1 VLLLSTQHGGENR
14 RSKRRGCAIFLLV
27 LDFAEEADECT
38 CARERIAP
46 TLSTYI
52 HMLRLNPM
60 QRAAVRQ
67 LYRRAIRAAQASV
80 PEQRAF
86 SVTYVRSRFY
96 ERQVD
101 SNGNKLAEVL
111 TEGWDELERF
121 VSMLSLK
128 GRVTDDGAARL
139 VSRSAVKTPG
149 PPAADAREARG
160 ALLADT
166 WNESAV
172 SEWLRDLGL
181 DVHVSAFADARVDG
195 RLLLKLDDEDLLE
208 LGVTSKLQRKLI
220 LSRCEAFRGQEAIR
234 ENLLRT

>member
-1 VLLLSTQHGGENR
+1 
-14 RSKRRGCAIFLLV
+14 
-27 LDFAEEADECT
+27 
-38 CARERIAP
+38 
-46 TLSTYI
+46 
-52 HMLRLNPM
+52 MLRLNPM

-149 PPAADAREARG
+149 QTPEHLLQTVPAADAR
-160 ALLADT
+160 ADT
-166 WNESAV
+166 WNENAV

-220 LSRCEAFRGQEAIR
+220 LSRCEAFREQEAIR

>member
-1 VLLLSTQHGGENR
+1 MP
-14 RSKRRGCAIFLLV
+14 
-27 LDFAEEADECT
+27 ECT
-38 CARERIAP
+38 RAPRIAP

-139 VSRSAVKTPG
+139 VSRTAVKTPG

-166 WNESAV
+166 WNENAV

-220 LSRCEAFRGQEAIR
+220 LSRCEALRGQEAIR

>member
-1 VLLLSTQHGGENR
+1 MCFCCSTQHGGDQHQALETAL
-14 RSKRRGCAIFLLV
+14 CHLFLPGV
-27 LDFAEEADECT
+27 ALDICRADS
-38 CARERIAP
+38 P
-46 TLSTYI
+46 F
-52 HMLRLNPM
+52 MQRLNPM

-67 LYRRAIRAAQASV
+67 IYRRAIRAAQASV

-96 ERQVD
+96 ERQVESD
-101 SNGNKLAEVL
+101 GNKLAEVL

-149 PPAADAREARG
+149 QTPEHLLQTVPAADAR
-160 ALLADT
+160 ADT
-166 WNESAV
+166 WNENAV

-220 LSRCEAFRGQEAIR
+220 LSRCEAFRGQKA
-234 ENLLRT
+234 

>member
-1 VLLLSTQHGGENR
+1 MVLVLLVTACQARPAGAQVTAQPEAAAGALSTLPA
-14 RSKRRGCAIFLLV
+14 RGLAAAI
-27 LDFAEEADECT
+27 AEASSIEV
-38 CARERIAP
+38 P
-46 TLSTYI
+46 
-52 HMLRLNPM
+52 
-60 QRAAVRQ
+60 AVDPSEVI
-67 LYRRAIRAAQASV
+67 AIRAAQASV

-149 PPAADAREARG
+149 PPAADAREAQG

-166 WNESAV
+166 WNENAV

-181 DVHVSAFADARVDG
+181 DVHVSAFADARIDG

-220 LSRCEAFRGQEAIR
+220 LSRCEALR
-234 ENLLRT
+234 EGKR

>member
-1 VLLLSTQHGGENR
+1 M
-14 RSKRRGCAIFLLV
+14 
-27 LDFAEEADECT
+27 
-38 CARERIAP
+38 P
-46 TLSTYI
+46 
-52 HMLRLNPM
+52 RLNPM

-96 ERQVD
+96 EKHVD

-121 VSMLSLK
+121 VTMLSLK
-128 GRVTDDGAARL
+128 RRVTDDGAARL
-139 VSRSAVKTPG
+139 VSRSAVKTPV

-160 ALLADT
+160 PRPADT
-166 WNESAV
+166 WNENAV

-181 DVHVSAFADARVDG
+181 DVHVSALADARVDG
-195 RLLLKLDDEDLLE
+195 RLLLKLDDEDLVE
-208 LGVTSKLQRKLI
+208 FGITSKLQRKLI
-220 LSRCEAFRGQEAIR
+220 LSRCEALR
-234 ENLLRT
+234 EGER